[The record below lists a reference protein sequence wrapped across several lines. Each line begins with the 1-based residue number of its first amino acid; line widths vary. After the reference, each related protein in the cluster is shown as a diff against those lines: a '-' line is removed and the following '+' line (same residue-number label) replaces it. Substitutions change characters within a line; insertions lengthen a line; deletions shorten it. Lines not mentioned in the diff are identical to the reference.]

1 MIRRNA
7 AGAGLRSGKRITAI
21 TAGTL
26 AMAMAL
32 AGCGAGNSGEKDADG
47 KPVVKVQVI
56 IGSATKQMKTMNWW
70 KKLEAACDCTI
81 KWQTTL
87 DSQWNQQKSAILAS
101 GDIADLSIGAYSA
114 DDFAKNQIFED
125 LSDDLDK
132 MPNAKKYLESDDF
145 ARRYATNLEGKL
157 LQIPSDVSA
166 RNTNLVGG
174 QTMMINKTWLDK
186 LGLKVPTTWDEFTN
200 VLKAFKTQD
209 PNGNGKADE
218 IPFDIRALG
227 TGGFGW
233 WGPYL
238 LMNSTGIEYSVTTS
252 GGTGIYVKDGKVGNY
267 IVSDQF
273 RQVTEYL
280 HQLMADGLVPSDA
293 ITKTDDKYYAE
304 LKGDGKAPTVGV
316 AFGWNTLDSFGT
328 DFNDQYVTMA
338 APVAPGADKA
348 TWTTGQPDVYAGAA
362 VKADSPYKEQVYKI
376 IDKWLEPDMVVQ
388 SYYGDLDTYVTKNGD
403 LDYTIKPEG
412 QADPTVQVSLYNHGL
427 AYLPEG
433 IKIEGVDDVDRSN
446 RDWMVYKD
454 QQAATD
460 SDDYLP
466 NYVVPSD
473 EDMTTISN
481 NNTQIFDYATPIIA
495 SWIAKGGLDDASWKS
510 YVEGV
515 KNLGVE
521 QNVELW
527 QKWYDKYT
535 K

>member
-1 MIRRNA
+1 MIHRMSARYARRAVA
-7 AGAGLRSGKRITAI
+7 AA
-21 TAGTL
+21 AGTL
-26 AMAMAL
+26 AVSMAL
-32 AGCGAGNSGEKDADG
+32 AGCGAGGAAGEKDAEG
-47 KPVVKVQVI
+47 KPVVKVQVV

-70 KKLEAACDCTI
+70 KELEKACGCTI
-81 KWQTTL
+81 TWQTTL

-101 GDIADLSIGAYSA
+101 GDIADLSVGAYSA
-114 DDFAKNQIFED
+114 SDFAKNPIFED

-132 MPNAKKYLESDDF
+132 MPNAKAYLNSDEY
-145 ARRYATNLEGKL
+145 ARKYATDLNGRL

-166 RNTNLVGG
+166 RNTNLVDG
-174 QTMMINKTWLDK
+174 QTMMINQAWLDK
-186 LGLKVPTTWDEFTN
+186 LGLDIPTTWDEFTD

-218 IPFDIRALG
+218 IPFDIRALE

-238 LMNSTGIEYSVTTS
+238 LMNSTGIEYSISAS
-252 GGTGIYVKDGKVGNY
+252 GGQGVYVKDGKVSNY
-267 IVSDQF
+267 MVSDQF

-280 HQLMADGLVPSDA
+280 HQLMQDGLVPSDA
-293 ITKTDDKYYAE
+293 ITKPADKYYAD
-304 LKGDGKAPTVGV
+304 LTGDGKTPTVGV
-316 AFGWNTLDSFGT
+316 AFGWNALAFGEP
-328 DFNDQYVTMA
+328 FKDQYVTIP
-338 APVAPGADKA
+338 APTAPGVAKSV
-348 TWTTGQPDVYAGAA
+348 WTSGPPDVYAGAS

-376 IDKWLEPDMVVQ
+376 IDKWLEPDMVIQ

-433 IKIEGVDDVDRSN
+433 IKIEGVEDVDQSN
-446 RDWMVYKD
+446 KDWMVYKD
-454 QQAATD
+454 YQASMD
-460 SDDYLP
+460 SDDYMP
-466 NYVVPSD
+466 DYVIPSD
-473 EDMTTISN
+473 EDLTTILN

-495 SWIAKGGLDDASWKS
+495 SWITKGGLDDASWKS

-515 KNLGVE
+515 KNLGID

-527 QKWYDKYT
+527 QKWYDEYMK
-535 K
+535 